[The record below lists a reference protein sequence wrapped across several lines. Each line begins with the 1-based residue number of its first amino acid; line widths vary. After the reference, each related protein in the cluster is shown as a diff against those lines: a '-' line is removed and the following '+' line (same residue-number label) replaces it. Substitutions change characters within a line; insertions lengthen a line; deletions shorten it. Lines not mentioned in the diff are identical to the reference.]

1 MKTTLLP
8 LAVLLL
14 FLSCNNR
21 EYRSI
26 SLDEYRDKMMA
37 AWIGQMAGVGW
48 GGPTEFK
55 FNGEIIPRDQV
66 PEWRNDMIN
75 CFGQDD
81 LYVEMTFLGSL
92 DRYGIDCGIADAGI
106 DFANTEYLL
115 WGANYEGRLNL
126 QRGIAPPASSHPR
139 FNKGADFIDYQIE
152 ADFSGIIAPG
162 MPNTAV
168 RLGETFGRLMN
179 YGDGLY
185 AGQFVGAMYA
195 NAFFEN
201 DIRTIIE
208 NSLRSIPAESQY
220 AECMRDVLAW
230 HAEEPADWQK
240 TWRKIEDKYFEN
252 PEYQKY
258 RAVNPGYYSPMDAK
272 LNGAF
277 ILMGLLYGNGHP
289 DSTIVISIRCGRDSD
304 CNPSNAAGVLFTM
317 LGYRALDAKFTE
329 ALRRDEKFSF
339 TDYSFE
345 ALTDLCTRL
354 AREFVLKNGGRIE
367 TGADGRE
374 MLHIPV
380 EAPYVSP
387 FEQSWAPAPFTGDS
401 LFTPEQQA
409 RIRFYPHL
417 KFEPLLAEWGLAGEG
432 GFRVNFATKASDTIF
447 LDRLGREKVMRTV
460 SGDPGGHVVF
470 YGDRRVTP
478 ESSLLVF
485 HVASEEDQPWKL
497 QVRLGWATALEEV
510 IDSSAA
516 TGGWVEVR
524 VDLRPYLDRN
534 VNIQIVQES
543 LDDGPSVGY
552 WQGMAF
558 RPAG

>member
-1 MKTTLLP
+1 MKTALLP
-8 LAVLLL
+8 LASLLL

-48 GGPTEFK
+48 GGPTEFR

-92 DRYGIDCGIADAGI
+92 DKYGIDCGIADAGI

-115 WGANYEGRLNL
+115 WGANYEGRFNL

-201 DIRTIIE
+201 DIRKIIE
-208 NSLRSIPAESQY
+208 KSLESIPSQSQY

-252 PEYQKY
+252 PDYQKY

-277 ILMGLLYGNGHP
+277 ILMGLLYGNGNP
-289 DSTIVISIRCGRDSD
+289 DSTIVISMRCGRDSD
-304 CNPSNAAGVLFTM
+304 CNPSNAAGVLFTT
-317 LGYRALDAKFTE
+317 LGYSALDPKFTD

-339 TDYSFE
+339 TNYSFE
-345 ALTDLCTRL
+345 ALTDLSTRL

-374 MLHIPV
+374 TLHIPV

-387 FEQSWAPAPFTGDS
+387 FEQSWAPTPFTGDS

-432 GFRVNFATKASDTIF
+432 GFRVNFATKASDTVF

-478 ESSLLVF
+478 ENSLLVF
-485 HVASEEDQPWKL
+485 HVAGEEDQPWKL
-497 QVRLGWATALEEV
+497 QVRLGWAVVLEEV

-516 TGGWVEVR
+516 AGGWKEVR

-534 VNIQIVQES
+534 VNIQLIQES
-543 LDDGPSVGY
+543 LDGRSSVGY